1 MVRKFSPVMALQ
13 DSTYDRAQEG
23 LTTTG
28 HFPNDGTGTKMQ
40 KALKIGTLNCK
51 GANHISAR
59 EKIVHMMKT
68 NTEELHDQYC
78 FIFST
83 CITDQQREEASKARD
98 MVKAAVGKGKQKG
111 RNNLQ
116 LYNLD
121 AKKLGVAVVYHK
133 TFQVLR

>member
-1 MVRKFSPVMALQ
+1 
-13 DSTYDRAQEG
+13 
-23 LTTTG
+23 
-28 HFPNDGTGTKMQ
+28 MQ

-59 EKIVHMMKT
+59 ENVLFLQETRINI
-68 NTEELHDQYC
+68 NTEEHHDQYC

-83 CITDQQREEASKARD
+83 RITDQQREEASKARD

-111 RNNLQ
+111 KNNLQ

-121 AKKLGVAVVYHK
+121 AEKLGVAVVYHK

>member
-1 MVRKFSPVMALQ
+1 MARQ
-13 DSTYDRAQEG
+13 ESTYDRAQEG

-40 KALKIGTLNCK
+40 KALKIRTLNCK

-59 EKIVHMMKT
+59 EKIVHMMKTHKLDVLFLQETHINT

-83 CITDQQREEASKARD
+83 CITDQQREE
-98 MVKAAVGKGKQKG
+98 
-111 RNNLQ
+111 
-116 LYNLD
+116 
-121 AKKLGVAVVYHK
+121 
-133 TFQVLR
+133 TF